1 MEPSKAYNPQTHEVT
16 QINFTRLLHQTRR
29 PQKHDPNDQTTF
41 TKRSLSRFTSTDST
55 DDMSISLKIYCI
67 ILNTTVWVGLFVVAF
82 YLILPERELS
92 LVLARIFGGSLL
104 GYTVV

>member
-1 MEPSKAYNPQTHEVT
+1 
-16 QINFTRLLHQTRR
+16 
-29 PQKHDPNDQTTF
+29 
-41 TKRSLSRFTSTDST
+41 
-55 DDMSISLKIYCI
+55 MSISLKIYCI
-67 ILNTTVWVGLFVVAF
+67 ILNTIVWVGLFVVAF